1 MTCQAE
7 EQHEER
13 SQEMTFQ
20 PERAGGL
27 ALLAGVIAFALP
39 AVSAA
44 SRAHDGTTKNGKST
58 LRCPRRTKQALSLPG
73 NAVAKAAEAALAE
86 APAKFK
92 AINTKGA
99 TIVTSE
105 LGEIDGAYVA
115 HQCGKAIEKKTVVVQ
130 LRFPKMLP
138 SASLSAGTV
147 FVSRFKNG
155 YHVWQ
160 VSPIA

>member
-1 MTCQAE
+1 MTSE
-7 EQHEER
+7 LR
-13 SQEMTFQ
+13 
-20 PERAGGL
+20 RAGVL
-27 ALLAGVIAFALP
+27 ALLAGVIACSLP

-44 SRAHDGTTKNGKST
+44 GLARGGAAKNDRST
-58 LRCPRRTKQALSLPG
+58 ARCPQRAKHALSLPG
-73 NAVAKAAEAALAE
+73 DAVAKAAEAALAE

-92 AINTKGA
+92 AINTRGA

-115 HQCGKAIEKKTVVVQ
+115 HQCGEAAQKKTVVVQ

-138 SASLSAGTV
+138 SASLSEGIV
-147 FVSRFKNG
+147 FVSRFQDG
-155 YHVWQ
+155 YHVWE

>member
-1 MTCQAE
+1 
-7 EQHEER
+7 
-13 SQEMTFQ
+13 MTFLPKQ
-20 PERAGGL
+20 AGGL

-39 AVSAA
+39 AVSTARPVRGGA
-44 SRAHDGTTKNGKST
+44 TKNGKSA
-58 LRCPRRTKQALSLPG
+58 LGCPKRTQQALSLPG
-73 NAVAKAAEAALAE
+73 DAVAKAAEAALAE
-86 APAKFK
+86 ASAKFK
-92 AINTKGA
+92 AINAKNA

-115 HQCGKAIEKKTVVVQ
+115 HQCGKAIERETVVVQ

-155 YHVWQ
+155 YHVWE

>member
-1 MTCQAE
+1 MTCQPR
-7 EQHEER
+7 Q
-13 SQEMTFQ
+13 
-20 PERAGGL
+20 AGGF

-44 SRAHDGTTKNGKST
+44 RPAQGGTAKNGKST
-58 LRCPRRTKQALSLPG
+58 VRCPQRTKQALSLPG

-92 AINTKGA
+92 AINTNGA

-115 HQCGKAIEKKTVVVQ
+115 HQCGKAAQKKTVVVQ

-138 SASLSAGTV
+138 SANLSRGAV
-147 FVSRFKNG
+147 FVSRFDNG
-155 YHVWQ
+155 YHVWE